1 MAWADPENFPD
12 GGTGGDTI
20 ENFGLFSLT
29 LLCKL
34 KKFELF
40 MGDWGGGGLDPV
52 FLDLR
57 SQCS

>member
-1 MAWADPENFPD
+1 MACADPENFPE
-12 GGTGGDTI
+12 GGTGGGDTI

-40 MGDWGGGGLDPV
+40 MGDWGGGVWTPS
-52 FLDLR
+52 F
-57 SQCS
+57 